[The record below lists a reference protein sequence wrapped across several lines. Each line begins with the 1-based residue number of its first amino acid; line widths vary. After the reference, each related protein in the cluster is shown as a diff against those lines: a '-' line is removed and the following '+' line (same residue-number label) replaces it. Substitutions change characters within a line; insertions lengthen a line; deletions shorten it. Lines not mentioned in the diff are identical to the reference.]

1 MDDRVFFTPE
11 ATKTVVDYCNSGR
24 LNKTFYKKDGT
35 SLTETHDH
43 INAIRD
49 GMRDLV
55 DTMCA
60 TIRRRVVPVAEVA
73 EQLVGVPVYP
83 QPLVDESPQLVA
95 ASLDDAQLQQLVDAG
110 APSLDEPMHAVDDAL
125 QQEQP
130 VAASLN
136 EPQQEQ
142 PVAASIGVDE
152 PMQIDAPRR
161 IEESLGAPPAAKVTL
176 GASSIIPMEVA
187 DIFVECDGKQ
197 LALPFVTTEMREVLI
212 GGTAWIALIIWG
224 GEDDPTTSVTGA
236 AKLSRVVD
244 KQPLLFHEN
253 RVLEDFSMKV
263 SIFC

>member
-43 INAIRD
+43 INAIRN

-60 TIRRRVVPVAEVA
+60 TIRRRVVAVAEVA

-95 ASLDDAQLQQLVDAG
+95 ASLDDARQLVDAG
-110 APSLDEPMHAVDDAL
+110 APSLDEPM
-125 QQEQP
+125 QQP
-130 VAASLN
+130 
-136 EPQQEQ
+136 QEQ
-142 PVAASIGVDE
+142 PVAASIGVQE

-176 GASSIIPMEVA
+176 GASSIIPMGVA
-187 DIFVECDGKQ
+187 DIFVECNGKQ
-197 LALPFVTTEMREVLI
+197 LALSFVTTEMQEVLI
-212 GGTAWIALIIWG
+212 GGAAWIALIVG
-224 GEDDPTTSVTGA
+224 SREDHPTSSNVGA
-236 AKLSRVVD
+236 FKLADIVAKY
-244 KQPLLFHEN
+244 PLLSHEN
-253 RVLEDFSMKV
+253 RVLEDFSRKV
-263 SIFC
+263 SLLFSIL